1 MYKTI
6 LVLLD
11 GSKRAET
18 ILDHIKELAGRLEAK
33 VLFLHISEQPL
44 LMGCGVDKTIDMSAQ
59 QQQQEQRRKQV
70 ESYLTGIQNRFRE
83 KGIETQYFIAYGPVV
98 RTILIV
104 AEENNVDLIALA
116 SRGLNGSF
124 RTVNTSVTARLLQRF
139 NRPILLIRYESDE

>member
-11 GSKRAET
+11 GSKRAEA

-44 LMGCGVDKTIDMSAQ
+44 LMGYGVDKTIDMSA

-124 RTVNTSVTARLLQRF
+124 RTVSTSVTARLLQRF